1 MKIVVAG
8 LWHLGSVTAACLA
21 EAGFSVL
28 GYEPR
33 QDILTRLRE
42 GHGPV
47 AEPGLD
53 ALIQKNVQAGGL
65 SFSDNPSLCY
75 DADVVWITFDTPVD
89 EHDKADT
96 GFVFDHIKQLY
107 PYINDGTVVLI
118 SSQVPVGSTHR
129 LSKIFHQAYLQKR
142 VNFAYSPEN
151 LRLGSAIQVFTQPD
165 RVVIGLDDPLAKEK
179 LQALFKPF
187 TDNILWMSC
196 LSAEMT
202 KHAINAFLANSVVFA
217 NELATLCDAVGA
229 KASEVEAGLKSESR
243 IGPKAYLRAGAAFAG
258 GTLARDV
265 NYLIDIG
272 QHHHVETTLF
282 PAIMASNEMHK
293 RWIAHQLALIWP
305 DLRHKKIGVLGLTY
319 KPDTDTLVRS
329 SAMALCTWLFTQGVK
344 LHAYEPMLTT
354 LPPAYDD
361 VVTLRPSLSAALQQ
375 TDAIIITKR
384 HGHFDQLD
392 EALQHTSRSE
402 LYIFDE
408 TGFYRHL
415 AQHRS
420 VHYICLGGV

>member
-1 MKIVVAG
+1 MNIVVAG

-21 EAGFSVL
+21 EAGFSVQ
-28 GYEPR
+28 GYETR
-33 QDILTRLRE
+33 ADILAKLHE
-42 GHGPV
+42 GQGPV

-53 ALIQKNVQAGGL
+53 ALIQKNVQAGRLRFTPDPGA
-65 SFSDNPSLCY
+65 CR
-75 DADVVWITFDTPVD
+75 DADVVWVTFDTPVD
-89 EHDKADT
+89 DQDRADT
-96 GFVFDHIKQLY
+96 NFVHDHIKQLF
-107 PYINDGTVVLI
+107 PYIKDGSIVLI
-118 SSQVPVGSTHR
+118 SSQLPVGSTHQ
-129 LSKIFHQAYLQKR
+129 LAKIFHQAYLQKR
-142 VNFAYSPEN
+142 VIFCCSPEN
-151 LRLGSAIQVFTQPD
+151 LRLGSAVQIFTQPD
-165 RVVIGLDDPLAKEK
+165 RVVMGVDDPLARER

-187 TDNILWMSC
+187 SDNILWMSC

-217 NELATLCDAVGA
+217 NEVATLCDAVGA

-272 QHHHVETTLF
+272 RRHHVDTTLL

-293 RWIAHQLALIWP
+293 QWIAHQLALIWP

-329 SAMALCTWLFTQGVK
+329 SAMALCTWLSMQGVK
-344 LHAYEPMLTT
+344 LHAYEPMLSA
-354 LPPAYDD
+354 LPSAYDD
-361 VVTLRPSLSAALQQ
+361 VVTLRPSLRAALQQ

-392 EALQHTSRSE
+392 EALQHTSAQG

-408 TGFYRHL
+408 TGCYRHL
-415 AQHRS
+415 AQHSS

>member
-21 EAGFSVL
+21 EAGFTVI

-33 QDILTRLRE
+33 VDILARLQE

-47 AEPGLD
+47 SEPGLD

-65 SFSDNPSLCY
+65 RFTHDPSCCR
-75 DADVVWITFDTPVD
+75 DADIVWITFDTPVD
-89 EHDKADT
+89 DQDRADT
-96 GFVFDHIKQLY
+96 GFVFDHIKQLF
-107 PYINDGTVVLI
+107 PSINEGTVVLI
-118 SSQVPVGSTHR
+118 SSQLPVGSTHQ
-129 LSKIFHQAYLQKR
+129 LSTIFHQAYLQKR
-142 VNFAYSPEN
+142 VSFACSPEN
-151 LRLGSAIQVFTQPD
+151 LRLGSAIHVFTQPD
-165 RVVIGLDDPLAKEK
+165 RVVVGLDDPLAKEK
-179 LQALFKPF
+179 LQILFKPF
-187 TDNILWMSC
+187 TDNIIWMSC

-229 KASEVEAGLKSESR
+229 KASEVETGLKSESR

-272 QHHHVETTLF
+272 QRHQVETTLF
-282 PAIMASNEMHK
+282 PAIMASND
-293 RWIAHQLALIWP
+293 RHQQWVAQQLSLIWP

-319 KPDTDTLVRS
+319 KPDTDILVRS
-329 SAMALCTWLFTQGVK
+329 SAMALCEWLSRQGVK
-344 LHAYEPMLTT
+344 LHAYEPMLSA
-354 LPPAYDD
+354 LPSAYDN
-361 VVTLRPSLSAALQQ
+361 VMTLRPSLRAALQQ

-392 EALQHTSRSE
+392 EALQHMSTE
-402 LYIFDE
+402 GLYIFDE
-408 TGFYRHL
+408 TGCYRHL
-415 AQHRS
+415 AQHS
-420 VHYICLGGV
+420 SIHYICLGGV